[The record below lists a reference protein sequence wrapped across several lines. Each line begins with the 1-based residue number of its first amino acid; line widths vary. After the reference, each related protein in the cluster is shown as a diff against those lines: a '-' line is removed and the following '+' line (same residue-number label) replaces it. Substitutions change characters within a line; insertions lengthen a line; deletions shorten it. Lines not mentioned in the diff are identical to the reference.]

1 MKLYHQMLWEKDVLR
16 HIFCICSKLA
26 PFPPFEKIIYLN
38 RLFYEATITLC
49 CLFYQSGGQ
58 DYGLWPPLFVSKEM
72 ELVVKS
78 VGLTSF
84 YRHGGDTWKD
94 QRH

>member
-1 MKLYHQMLWEKDVLR
+1 MDFGLH
-16 HIFCICSKLA
+16 CS
-26 PFPPFEKIIYLN
+26 
-38 RLFYEATITLC
+38 
-49 CLFYQSGGQ
+49 
-58 DYGLWPPLFVSKEM
+58 VSKEM